1 MSKKVKLETM
11 LMHLGEERQDYM
23 GAVVPP
29 IFQNSLFTFDGW
41 DAIDKAF
48 DDRVNSYIY
57 SRGKNPT
64 VSIVQDKLAAM
75 AGGEKAQLF
84 PSGMAAI
91 SAAILSCIN
100 EGDHMIAIKNMYG
113 PANNLILKYLKPK
126 MKIEV
131 TFVSGENLEEFE
143 KSIQKNTKLIYLES
157 PSSAIFSLQ
166 DLKAV
171 SKLAKS
177 RKIKTIVDNTWATP
191 LFQKPIALGID
202 LEVHSVSK
210 YIGGHS
216 DLVAGLII
224 GKKKDL
230 DRIYLREYE
239 WLGAKIAPFE
249 AWLILRSLRTLP
261 IRLAQH
267 QKSALKVAQFL
278 EKHPKIKSVRYP
290 GLKSFPQYKLAKKQ
304 MTGFTGLMSFQLA
317 TNKLTQ
323 VKKFVNS
330 VEIFSIGV
338 SWGGHE
344 SLIYAPAIS
353 YLKELSADQFK
364 GLGISMGDIRISIGL
379 ENVDDLLA
387 DLTRAL
393 SGIK

>member
-1 MSKKVKLETM
+1 
-11 LMHLGEERQDYM
+11 
-23 GAVVPP
+23 
-29 IFQNSLFTFDGW
+29 
-41 DAIDKAF
+41 
-48 DDRVNSYIY
+48 
-57 SRGKNPT
+57 
-64 VSIVQDKLAAM
+64 
-75 AGGEKAQLF
+75 
-84 PSGMAAI
+84 
-91 SAAILSCIN
+91 
-100 EGDHMIAIKNMYG
+100 
-113 PANNLILKYLKPK
+113 
-126 MKIEV
+126 
-131 TFVSGENLEEFE
+131 
-143 KSIQKNTKLIYLES
+143 
-157 PSSAIFSLQ
+157 LQ

-267 QKSALKVAQFL
+267 QKNALKVAQFL

-364 GLGISMGDIRISIGL
+364 GLGISMGDIRISVGL